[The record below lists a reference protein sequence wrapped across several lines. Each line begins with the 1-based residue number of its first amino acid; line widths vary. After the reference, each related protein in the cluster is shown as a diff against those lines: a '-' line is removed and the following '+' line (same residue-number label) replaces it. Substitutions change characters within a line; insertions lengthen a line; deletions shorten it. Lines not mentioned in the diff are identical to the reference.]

1 MWAAIIR
8 QQGGGG
14 QWVSLEASRYFSCR
28 SSFPQTQL
36 LTKPLASYWPGGVTS
51 SPSSLKWGGHQ
62 GGAGWEGWGSILFFP
77 PCCPAT
83 RICQAW
89 ESGDV
94 HVSDCDLGQGPVSM
108 THLLHL
114 YGETIGLDV
123 LEDSFQRW

>member
-14 QWVSLEASRYFSCR
+14 HWVSLEASRYFCR
-28 SSFPQTQL
+28 SSFLQTQL
-36 LTKPLASYWPGGVTS
+36 LTKPLASCWPGGLPHLHHHWGGGTKEGPGGRAGV
-51 SPSSLKWGGHQ
+51 PSS
-62 GGAGWEGWGSILFFP
+62 SF
-77 PCCPAT
+77 CPAV
-83 RICQAW
+83 QQQ

-94 HVSDCDLGQGPVSM
+94 HVSDYDLGQGPVSM